1 MENKALLTAHSAASG
16 LVPYNFPSMD
26 QSRASH
32 VDVPSCFTILKDQLL
47 TSSNPMCQV
56 TLEENSLGISWDAT
70 QLRRAIMEL
79 DYYLYS
85 IEDGAYALLST
96 WLGEK
101 LFFPALEDVD
111 YSWQTDA
118 KKSSFVESRQA
129 QLLYRLH
136 AAFESEPFED
146 GMDHPAEQI
155 IKRALQSSENQ
166 QVFDWFENFSLD
178 MEHPS
183 FAASILRCLGRQT
196 NLGTSSWRARLV
208 RKTLAVGN
216 VEIRDAAVQAT
227 ESWNDPELVEILR
240 SHNEIEPWLYEYILS
255 VINDLGE

>member
-1 MENKALLTAHSAASG
+1 MPTKVHLPISSTPSG
-16 LVPYNFPSMD
+16 LVAYAPNWVD
-26 QSRASH
+26 QSTVPH
-32 VDVPSCFTILKDQLL
+32 VDIPTRFVIVKDSLM
-47 TSSNPMCQV
+47 TFSNIINWAA
-56 TLEENSLGISWDAT
+56 LGKNSLAASSDAVR
-70 QLRRAIMEL
+70 LREAVEGL
-79 DYYLYS
+79 NYHLYLTES
-85 IEDGAYALLST
+85 KANVWRDA
-96 WLGEK
+96 WLGEE
-101 LFFPALEDVD
+101 LFSALDDVT
-111 YSWQTDA
+111 YFWKTAA

-129 QLLYRLH
+129 QLLYRLR

-178 MEHPS
+178 MGHPS

-240 SHNEIEPWLYEYILS
+240 SHNETEPWLYEYILS

>member
-1 MENKALLTAHSAASG
+1 MENKNLLTGHSTASG
-16 LVPYNFPSMD
+16 LVQYSFPSMD
-26 QSRASH
+26 QSKASH
-32 VDVPSCFTILKDQLL
+32 VDAPSWFAILKDQLL
-47 TSSNPMCQV
+47 ISSDLMRQVTFEKNSLATSS
-56 TLEENSLGISWDAT
+56 DAVR
-70 QLRRAIMEL
+70 LREAVEGL
-79 DYYLYS
+79 SYHLYLTES
-85 IEDGAYALLST
+85 KANVWRSA
-96 WLGEK
+96 WLGEE
-101 LFFPALEDVD
+101 LFSTLDDATYFWKTA
-111 YSWQTDA
+111 A

-178 MEHPS
+178 MGHPS

-240 SHNEIEPWLYEYILS
+240 SHNETEPWLYEYILS